1 MTTIQHTDGLV
12 AALFTPLHADG
23 SVHYELLPGLVEHL
37 ISSGITGIFICGSN
51 GEGPNLTL
59 EERMKV
65 SETVVRAGA
74 GRMRMIVHVGHASI
88 AEARKL
94 ARHAQEI
101 GADAISSVA
110 AFYFKPDSVKN
121 LADCMTEI
129 AAGAPQLPFYYY
141 HIPSLTGFSVDVLD
155 FMAIAEK
162 QIPNFAGVKY
172 TAATLWEYQ
181 SCLHYREGHY
191 DVLYGF
197 DENHLPALAMG
208 AKGAIGSTF
217 NFAAPFYLKV
227 REYFEAGEIE
237 HARKQMLFCVEMVRI
252 VVQFPPIPAQKAV
265 MKMLGFDMGPCRL
278 PLVAL
283 TDDQYGSLQRQLTEI
298 GFFTL
303 LSTGDAV
310 TVPSKN

>member
-1 MTTIQHTDGLV
+1 MNTIQHTDGLI
-12 AALFTPLHADG
+12 AALFTPFHSDG
-23 SVHYELLPGLVEHL
+23 SVHYELLPPLAEHL
-37 ISSGITGIFICGSN
+37 ISSRISGIFICGSN

-59 EERMKV
+59 EERMRIA
-65 SETVVRAGA
+65 ETVIDAGK
-74 GRMRMIVHVGHASI
+74 GRLRNIVHVGHASI

-94 ARHAQEI
+94 ARHAQEA

-110 AFYFKPDSVKN
+110 AFYFKPTSVQN
-121 LADCMTEI
+121 LADCMTDI

-155 FMAIAEK
+155 LMGIAKK
-162 QIPNFAGVKY
+162 QIPNFAGIKY

-181 SCLHYREGHY
+181 ECLNFDQGRY

-227 REYFEAGEIE
+227 REYFEAGDMER
-237 HARKQMLFCVEMVRI
+237 ARRQMLFCVEMVRI
-252 VVQFPPIPAQKAV
+252 VVQYPPIPAQKAV

-278 PLVAL
+278 PLTAL
-283 TDDQYGSLQRQLTEI
+283 PDDQYEALRRQLAGI
-298 GFFTL
+298 GFFDQLNAERSITE
-303 LSTGDAV
+303 
-310 TVPSKN
+310 